1 MGILK
6 SSSIVVVGIIIS
18 NVFAYVFHIYVGR
31 SLGPVDY
38 GVFGALISLLT
49 ILSLPSSAIGS
60 AVTKFSAKFSS
71 KKQYSKIGALRKK
84 MQNKMLML
92 GAILLL
98 FIIMLSQNIA
108 DYLQIESNIPVIVM
122 CTSLFFALI
131 SPVNRGVLQGLKKFK
146 VYSWNGILES
156 VVRLI
161 LVVVLLL
168 MGFGINGSLIAYGL
182 AYGIAF
188 LAIFPFIKETNTG
201 KKNKEGELRGV
212 YRFALFVLFVNL
224 SLQGI
229 INLPTIF
236 IKHFLTAEFAG
247 YWTAALTL
255 SRSTLCVIGG
265 IVIVMFPEVAEKTN
279 KKEQKQIFKKAL
291 FLTLLA
297 SIGIALIF
305 WLIPNIFISLLYGKE
320 FLGAVPILRWM
331 GVAMI
336 GISLLQ
342 LRMNYWLAKK
352 N

>member
-1 MGILK
+1 MGMLK

-18 NVFAYVFHIYVGR
+18 NIFAFVFHIYVGR
-31 SLGPVDY
+31 ALGPADY

-71 KKQYSKIGALRKK
+71 KKQYAQIGALRKK

-92 GAILLL
+92 GAIFLL
-98 FIIMLSQNIA
+98 FITILSQNIS

-122 CTSLFFALI
+122 CISLFFALI

-168 MGFGINGSLIAYGL
+168 MGFRINGSLIAYGL

-188 LAIFPFIKETNTG
+188 LAIFPFIKETSID
-201 KKNKEGELRGV
+201 KNKESKLRGV

-247 YWTAALTL
+247 YWTAALILARATL
-255 SRSTLCVIGG
+255 LVSGG

-279 KKEQKQIFKKAL
+279 KKEQKQVFKKAL

-305 WLIPNIFISLLYGKE
+305 WLIPNIFISVLYGNA
-320 FLGAVPILRWM
+320 FLGAVPVLRWM